1 MLVRGL
7 NPLRRLSAS
16 PHSSPFTSG
25 IEFALFKIRMR
36 SGIVRIGA
44 VVLLGAVLGCSES
57 LTTREKGAGVGAAVG
72 STVGAGIG
80 STFGYAVT
88 GGMAGAGLGVG
99 AGVLA
104 GDYFQAL
111 EKRQHDL
118 EEKIDQCG
126 LQIEQKCRELEQL
139 KREIEAE

>member
-1 MLVRGL
+1 M
-7 NPLRRLSAS
+7 
-16 PHSSPFTSG
+16 T
-25 IEFALFKIRMR
+25 EETKMR
-36 SGIVRIGA
+36 SGVIRIGT
-44 VVLLGAVLGCSES
+44 VVLLATILGCSES
-57 LTTREKGAGVGAAVG
+57 LTTREKGAGVGAVVG

-104 GDYFQAL
+104 GDYFQTL
-111 EKRQHDL
+111 EKRQRDL
-118 EEKIDQCG
+118 EEKIEQCG

-139 KREIEAE
+139 KLEIEAE